1 VSQKVSATLLRGL
14 TNSSSS
20 VVELLR
26 YFSTQ
31 NEDCTWESEL
41 FSVLLNS
48 KVNDED
54 CTLRERTLL
63 CTSQLKKSM
72 TEDCT
77 CRVNHCSEHFVS
89 TLISQQTNPSLKV
102 HKANSE
108 ELDVIQISSHKL
120 KSVDPKEDS
129 KEFNT
134 RGWRIANTKRE
145 NCAPP
150 KWCALSN
157 KPPKHWIRRSSAWS
171 RHHAV
176 QARQAQY

>member
-1 VSQKVSATLLRGL
+1 VWVKKFLQPCFEVWQ
-14 TNSSSS
+14 NSSSS
-20 VVELLR
+20 VVELCVTSQLR
-26 YFSTQ
+26 LRIVLERANSSLYFSTQ
-31 NEDCTWESEL
+31 KSMTRIVLWESEL

-48 KVNDED
+48 KVND
-54 CTLRERTLL
+54 
-63 CTSQLKKSM
+63 
-72 TEDCT
+72 EDCT

-145 NCAPP
+145 NCPPP

-176 QARQAQY
+176 QAKQAQY